1 MPEKHLENAK
11 KKRGFNC
18 TPGTPL
24 FFSRKEGRRRA
35 VAKTS
40 MKTRRFFR
48 GLSDTEISKVGFIFG
63 ADAGGDE
70 KTRLFLEKRQKD
82 LFLSRKTA

>member
-1 MPEKHLENAK
+1 LGPKSNK
-11 KKRGFNC
+11 KTRVKNEGL
-18 TPGTPL
+18 TASPPPP
-24 FFSRKEGRRRA
+24 FFSRERRA

-48 GLSDTEISKVGFIFG
+48 GLSETEISKVGFIFD

-70 KTRLFLEKRQKD
+70 KTRLFLEKRQKH
-82 LFLSRKTA
+82 LFLPKETA